1 MRAEVILNQE
11 RTLTLT
17 RWILCAAIA
26 LFLIA
31 CERGREEIYLLPE
44 GFEGP
49 FMVKFLNP
57 DAPPVEIESGAHV
70 YRIPEDG
77 ILRARGNYPER
88 ITSHFYYLTE
98 AGDRKEIPYSQH
110 GRLEGVQV
118 FRGTSGMG
126 KQAFMVGRPE
136 DWDNAGA
143 AVHAFSSNR
152 FDEVDQYRANREG
165 EAAEGGDSSEAEV
178 PPS

>member
-1 MRAEVILNQE
+1 MTTEVIMKQE

-17 RWILCAAIA
+17 WWILCAAIA
-26 LFLIA
+26 LLLTA

-57 DAPPVEIESGAHV
+57 DAPPTELEDGVHV
-70 YRIPEDG
+70 FRIPEDG

-98 AGDRKEIPYSQH
+98 TGDRHEIPYSQH

-118 FRGTSGMG
+118 FRGVSGMG
-126 KQAFMVGRPE
+126 KMAFMVGRPE
-136 DWDNAGA
+136 DWDNPGA
-143 AVHAFSSNR
+143 AVRAFRSGR
-152 FDEVDQYRANREG
+152 LDEVDQYRAKRDGPGDEG
-165 EAAEGGDSSEAEV
+165 
-178 PPS
+178 